1 MRTIEIRIE
10 GRIDEH
16 WSSWFAD
23 LAIRHAEGNETILT
37 GPIADQ
43 ATLYGV
49 LNRLRDLGL
58 TLLSVTQVAPEDK
71 ERGESNEP

>member
-1 MRTIEIRIE
+1 MRTVEIRIK

-16 WSSWFAD
+16 WSTWFAG
-23 LAIRHAEGNETILT
+23 LEIRHAEGNETILT
-37 GPIADQ
+37 GPVADQ

-58 TLLSVTQVAPEDK
+58 TLLSVTQVEPEDK
-71 ERGESNEP
+71 